1 MAKLRTSGNRRTRT
15 IWLIAQGGK
24 WLGIRISQK
33 FQILQNGGGKEERGR
48 KRGRQ
53 KGERGR
59 RREREGGREGG
70 RGREREN
77 HHKNIKT
84 LFFIYPNFFPQ

>member
-48 KRGRQ
+48 KSRDG
-53 KGERGR
+53 GERG
-59 RREREGGREGG
+59 
-70 RGREREN
+70 
-77 HHKNIKT
+77 
-84 LFFIYPNFFPQ
+84 